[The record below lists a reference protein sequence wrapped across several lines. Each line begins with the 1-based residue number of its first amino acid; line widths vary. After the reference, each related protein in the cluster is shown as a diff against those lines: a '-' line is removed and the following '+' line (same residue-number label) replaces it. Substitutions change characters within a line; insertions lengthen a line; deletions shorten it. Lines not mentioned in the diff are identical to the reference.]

1 MSTKKNIPVK
11 KNEPVPSP
19 KKINIITLGENQE
32 FLSTVLNLTQENKL
46 YDAELYSFTSQ
57 GIKKISK
64 NQIEPGLNPES
75 TVPEKHFTIFLDS
88 RSINAIPDLKVW
100 LGIKGLQSL
109 PVAQKLL
116 YKTGLLNSFISNSS
130 ILVNKEFV
138 SELSSS
144 YTNDIA
150 PEALGSTLFS
160 SFQAIKA
167 VKINSAPEY
176 QTPGMW
182 TTFKNIVRSSTV
194 EAWNN
199 IKKWPLQKESR
210 VIEHPV
216 WRFMLACIMVLGLIY
231 LLLGGLHA
239 GIGGDEFRYINQS
252 EKVVKFYSTFGADT
266 TAYTR
271 AGVDPQ
277 HFNGQLLDNAMYVIG
292 KPLGLERNFKF
303 RHSITAFFSWIAILC
318 TVFSALV
325 LFNARIAFLTSLF
338 IFLCPIFIGNGFNNH
353 RDMPLVTGI
362 MMAILGLSLLRNTF
376 PYLNKKY
383 LLLILLGVFIS
394 FGQRIAGGIM
404 AGFLLVLFSVI
415 ILLEQKQF
423 SKLIALDKSIL
434 AWVGGMAIATL
445 IGIVLSFLVWPYGLI
460 DPFKH
465 AYEVYTQSGNLSV
478 ALFQIFEAKYK
489 LSSQMPDHYV
499 LKYMGITIPVATLA
513 GVLII
518 ISFLF
523 KKSIPYPKFILAFIL
538 IAFLFPVLYSYFKLG
553 NMYGSWRHFMFT
565 FPFIAMASALGWDIF
580 LNSYIRPNHVLL
592 PAGIL
597 LILLIHPLQYI
608 VRNHP
613 FEYMYYN
620 EIIGGNRGAFG
631 KYEWDYSLNSIKQ
644 GSEWL
649 KKYIRQHHPKGTKLV
664 IASNG
669 GELSK
674 YFEGFDDSITTIYTR
689 YYERS
694 NQNWDYAVFPNMYI
708 HPHQLKN
715 GIYPRADSLH
725 FIKID
730 GKPVTFI
737 YKRNNKVDFAASQA
751 ITRQDI
757 PTAIQELN
765 TYLKYNPKS
774 EWAWFQLAYMY
785 AQQNNFPQCQT
796 YLNEAFKWHPEFLP
810 ALALQGLLYQNTGR
824 CNDAQPIFL
833 RLINEAKYDLFNTY
847 KWSGMCYETDKNYK
861 KALEQYGF
869 ALGAGN
875 TQKDTYAKIA
885 NCFRQLGDQNQAAK
899 YEALAK

>member
-1 MSTKKNIPVK
+1 MSTKKNIPTR
-11 KNEPVPSP
+11 KNDPIVTP
-19 KKINIITLGENQE
+19 KKINIITLGENQD
-32 FLSTVLNLTQENKL
+32 FLSSVAQLAQENKL
-46 YDAELYSFTSQ
+46 YDAELYNITNL
-57 GIKKISK
+57 GIKRISK
-64 NQIEPGLNPES
+64 NQTEAGLIPES
-75 TVPEKHFTIFLDS
+75 IVPDKYFSIILDS
-88 RSINAIPDLKVW
+88 RSSDAISDLKVW
-100 LGIKGLQSL
+100 LSTRGLQSL
-109 PVAQKLL
+109 PIAQKLL
-116 YKTGLLNSFISNSS
+116 YKTGLLNSFVSNSS
-130 ILVNKEFV
+130 VLVNKEIV
-138 SELSSS
+138 SELASSLEKG
-144 YTNDIA
+144 IE
-150 PEALGSTLFS
+150 PEAIGNTLFS
-160 SFQAIKA
+160 SFQAFKTWK
-167 VKINSAPEY
+167 VNSKPEY
-176 QTPGMW
+176 RATGLW
-182 TTFKNIVRSSTV
+182 RNLKNMVRSSTF
-194 EAWNN
+194 EAWNT
-199 IKKWPLQKESR
+199 IKKWPLQKETSA
-210 VIEHPV
+210 VEHPV
-216 WRFMLACIMVLGLIY
+216 WRFLLACITILGLIY
-231 LLLGGLHA
+231 LLWGGLNA

-252 EKVVKFYSTFGADT
+252 EKVIKFYSTFGADT
-266 TAYTR
+266 TAYTK

-277 HFNGQLLDNAMYVIG
+277 HFNGQLLDNAMYVFG

-318 TVFSALV
+318 TVLSALV
-325 LFNARIAFLTSLF
+325 LFNVRIAFFTSLF

-362 MMAILGLSLLRNTF
+362 MMVILGLSLLRNTY

-383 LLLILLGVFIS
+383 LLLILLGIFIS

-404 AGFLLVLFSVI
+404 AGFLLVLFSLI
-415 ILLEQKQF
+415 ILLEQKQL
-423 SKLIALDKSIL
+423 SKLAALDKSVL
-434 AWVGGMAIATL
+434 AWVGGLVTATS
-445 IGIVLSFLVWPYGLI
+445 IGIVLSFLTWPYGLI
-460 DPFKH
+460 NPIKH

-478 ALFQIFEAKYK
+478 ALFQIFEGKYK
-489 LSSQMPDHYV
+489 LSSHMPDYYV
-499 LKYMGITIPVATLA
+499 LKYMGITIPVAILA
-513 GVLII
+513 GIVFI

-523 KKSIPYPKFILAFIL
+523 KKSIAYSKYVLAFVL

-565 FPFIAMASALGWDIF
+565 LPFIALASAVGWDIF
-580 LNSYIRPNHVLL
+580 FNSFIRSKHILL
-592 PAGIL
+592 PIGIL
-597 LILLIHPLQYI
+597 IILLIHPLQYI
-608 VRNHP
+608 LRNHP

-649 KKYIRQHHPKGTKLV
+649 QKYIRKHHPKGTKLV

-669 GELSK
+669 GELAK
-674 YFEGFDDSITTIYTR
+674 YFEGFDDSISTIYTR

-694 NQNWDYAVFPNMYI
+694 TQNWDYAVFPNMYI

-715 GIYPRADSLH
+715 NIYPKADSLH

-737 YKRNNKVDFAASQA
+737 YKRNNRSDLVASQA
-751 ITRQDI
+751 INRQDI
-757 PTAIQELN
+757 PSAIQELN
-765 TYLKYNPKS
+765 NYLKYNPKS

-824 CNDAQPIFL
+824 CAEAQPIFL
-833 RLINEAKYDLFNTY
+833 RLINEGKYDLFNTY
-847 KWSGMCYETDKNYK
+847 KWSGMCYETEKNYK

-875 TQKDTYAKIA
+875 NQKDTYSKIA

-899 YEALAK
+899 YDAMAK